1 MRDAIGSGINT
12 YALGALDPYE
22 AADIVDIDKPGV
34 VALQGIDK
42 RKNTNFRYYSSG
54 SPFEYEYL
62 RFFYKKYRK
71 IQMETGEQF

>member
-1 MRDAIGSGINT
+1 MINLQEKVLT
-12 YALGALDPYE
+12 YKDE
-22 AADIVDIDKPGV
+22 
-34 VALQGIDK
+34 
-42 RKNTNFRYYSSG
+42 